1 VSTNLSPTGIDH
13 KKRREPLR
21 FSLWRLTATCILL
34 MLLLLAGIF
43 GFSMLRA
50 ASIVYWLSPSRRPII
65 VRAYSKVFKH
75 QPVVTNFEIAGRNGR
90 LPIRMFTPQHVYNA
104 PTLVLVHG
112 FAPGGNN
119 EFGLNAIAW
128 SLCQLGLRVVV
139 PNIKS
144 EQMLRMSETAVED
157 VDDVI
162 RWSALT
168 SGQQVS
174 LFGISYSG
182 GMVITAA
189 AVPEFADYV
198 KMIFCVSGY
207 NSIDRLGRYYLHDD
221 VRDPASQPYGKLAPE
236 GLLAPMA
243 LQYLDELVPPNDV
256 EALSEPL
263 RLISHG
269 ASPAEVAEAQPLTKE
284 QRDLLDD
291 LLSVKTEEMR
301 THYHA
306 LMERHRAELT
316 AISPMGKFNEVH
328 GSLYVLH
335 GDLDPTIPRGEAE
348 WTRQETLHK
357 TNVKV
362 LITPGIHHALLE
374 VHAPYWEKLR
384 VAYFVSQML
393 DSALWPSP
401 LPTPKR

>member
-1 VSTNLSPTGIDH
+1 M
-13 KKRREPLR
+13 
-21 FSLWRLTATCILL
+21 SLWRLTATCILAT
-34 MLLLLAGIF
+34 LLVLAGIF

-65 VRAYSKVFKH
+65 VKAYSKVFKH

-90 LPIRMFTPQHVYNA
+90 LPIRMFTPQHVSNA

-112 FAPGGNN
+112 FAPRGNN
-119 EFGLNAIAW
+119 ELGMNAIAW
-128 SLCQLGLRVVV
+128 SLCELGLRVVV

-157 VDDVI
+157 VDDVV

-182 GMVITAA
+182 GMVISAA

-221 VRDPASQPYGKLAPE
+221 VRDPASQPYGKMAPE

-243 LQYLDELVPPNDV
+243 LQYLDELVPLNDV

-263 RLISHG
+263 QLISHG

-301 THYHA
+301 MHYHA
-306 LMERHRAELT
+306 LMERHRAELA

-328 GSLYVLH
+328 GSLYVLN
-335 GDLDPTIPRGEAE
+335 GYLDPTIPRGEAE
-348 WTRQETLHK
+348 WTEQETLHK

-362 LITPGIHHALLE
+362 LITPAMHHALLE

-393 DSALWPSP
+393 DNALWPSP
-401 LPTPKR
+401 LPTPKH

>member
-1 VSTNLSPTGIDH
+1 MSANLSPLGIDH

-21 FSLWRLTATCILL
+21 ISLWRLTATCVLL
-34 MLLLLAGIF
+34 TLLLLAGIF

-50 ASIVYWLSPSRRPII
+50 ASIVSTRPILL
-65 VRAYSKVFKH
+65 RAYSKVFRH

-90 LPIRMFTPQHVYNA
+90 LQIRMFTPQHVYNA

-112 FAPGGNN
+112 FTPRGNN
-119 EFGLNAIAW
+119 ELGLNAIAS

-139 PNIKS
+139 PNIES
-144 EQMLRMSETAVED
+144 EQMFRMSETAVED
-157 VDDVI
+157 VDDVV

-189 AVPEFADYV
+189 AVPEFANYV

-221 VRDPASQPYGKLAPE
+221 VRDPASQPYGMMAPV

-256 EALSEPL
+256 KALSEPL

-269 ASPAEVAEAQPLTKE
+269 ASPAEVAQPLTKE

-301 THYHA
+301 THYHT
-306 LMERHRAELT
+306 LMERHRAELA

-335 GDLDPTIPRGEAE
+335 GYLDPFIPRGEAE
-348 WTRQETLHK
+348 WTQQETLHK

-362 LITPGIHHALLE
+362 LITPWFHHALLE

-393 DSALWPSP
+393 DTALWPSP
-401 LPTPKR
+401 LPTRKR

>member
-1 VSTNLSPTGIDH
+1 MSTNLSPIGIDH

-21 FSLWRLTATCILL
+21 ISLWRLTATCILVT
-34 MLLLLAGIF
+34 LLVLAGIF
-43 GFSMLRA
+43 AFSMLRA
-50 ASIVYWLSPSRRPII
+50 ASIVSTRPIFLG
-65 VRAYSKVFKH
+65 AYSKVFRH
-75 QPVVTNFEIAGRNGR
+75 QPVVTNFDIAGRNGR
-90 LPIRMFTPQHVYNA
+90 LQIRMFTPQHLYNA

-112 FAPGGNN
+112 FTPPGNT
-119 EFGLNAIAW
+119 EPGLNAIAS

-139 PNIKS
+139 PNIVS
-144 EQMLRMSETAVED
+144 EQMFRISETAVAD
-157 VDDVI
+157 VDDVV

-182 GMVITAA
+182 GLVITAA
-189 AVPEFADYV
+189 AIPEFADYV

-221 VRDPASQPYGKLAPE
+221 VRDPASQSYGKMAAK

-243 LQYLDELVPPNDV
+243 LQYLDELVPPKDV

-263 RLISHG
+263 RLIFLHG
-269 ASPAEVAEAQPLTKE
+269 GSPDEVAEAQPLTKE

-301 THYHA
+301 TRYHA
-306 LMERHRAELT
+306 LMERHRAELA

-328 GSLYVLH
+328 GSIYVLH
-335 GDLDPTIPRGEAE
+335 GDLDPVIPRGEAE
-348 WTRQETLHK
+348 WTQQETLHK
-357 TNVKV
+357 TNVKI
-362 LITPGIHHALLE
+362 LITPWFGHALVE
-374 VHAPYWEKLR
+374 VHAPYWAKLR
-384 VAYFVSQML
+384 VAYFVSQLL
-393 DSALWPSP
+393 DTALRPSP